1 MATINNARIVPIQE
15 LSLIDNYAVILC
27 AAAAAASGTAPTKL
41 SAAAPGEFSQT
52 SNSATVLADEPVKKL
67 TFGSS
72 VTASTVYFVPAYN
85 FEGFAKT
92 GATITE
98 SGTVDADGHTLYKA
112 ELSSGT
118 VTYTKV
124 GL

>member
-1 MATINNARIVPIQE
+1 MATINANRIVPSQE
-15 LSLIDNYAVILC
+15 ADLLYIYSTILA

-72 VTASTVYFVPAYN
+72 VTAATVYFVPAYN

-98 SGTVDADGHTLYKA
+98 SGDVDADGHTLYKA
-112 ELSSGT
+112 ALASGT

>member
-1 MATINNARIVPIQE
+1 MATINANRIVPSQE
-15 LSLIDNYAVILC
+15 ADLLYIYSAFL
-27 AAAAAASGTAPTKL
+27 AADAAASGTALEKL
-41 SAAAPGEFSQT
+41 TATAPGEFAPT
-52 SNSATVLADEPVKKL
+52 TNNKTYFADEPVKKL
-67 TFGSS
+67 TFGGS
-72 VTASTVYFVPAYN
+72 VTSETVYFVPAYN

-112 ELSSGT
+112 VLSSGT

>member
-1 MATINNARIVPIQE
+1 MATINENRIVPSQE
-15 LSLIDNYAVILC
+15 ADLLYIYSTILA
-27 AAAAAASGTAPTKL
+27 AAAAAASGTAPEKL

-72 VTASTVYFVPAYN
+72 VTAATVYFVPAYN

-98 SGTVDADGHTLYKA
+98 SGDVDADGHTLYKA
-112 ELSSGT
+112 ALASGT

>member
-1 MATINNARIVPIQE
+1 MATINNERIVPSQE
-15 LSLIDNYAVILC
+15 ADLLYIYSTIL
-27 AAAAAASGTAPTKL
+27 AAAAAASGTDPEKL
-41 SAAAPGEFSQT
+41 TATAPGEFAPT
-52 SNSATVLADEPVKKL
+52 TNNKTYFADEPVKKL
-67 TFGSS
+67 TFGGS
-72 VTASTVYFVPAYN
+72 VTAETVYFVPAYN

-98 SGTVDADGHTLYKA
+98 SGDVDADGHTLYKA
-112 ELSSGT
+112 ALASGT

>member
-1 MATINNARIVPIQE
+1 MATINANRIVPSQE
-15 LSLIDNYAVILC
+15 ADLLYIYSAIL
-27 AAAAAASGTAPTKL
+27 ASAAAAASGTAPEKL
-41 SAAAPGEFSQT
+41 TATVPGEFAPT
-52 SNSATVLADEPVKKL
+52 TNNKTYFADEPVKKL
-67 TFGSS
+67 TFDGS
-72 VTASTVYFVPAYN
+72 VTAETVYFVPDYN

>member
-1 MATINNARIVPIQE
+1 MATINASRIVPSQE
-15 LSLIDNYAVILC
+15 ADLLYIYSTILA
-27 AAAAAASGTAPTKL
+27 AAAAAASGTAPEKL
-41 SAAAPGEFSQT
+41 TATDPGEFAPT
-52 SNSATVLADEPVKKL
+52 TNSKTYFADEPVKKL
-67 TFGSS
+67 TFGGS
-72 VTASTVYFVPAYN
+72 VTAETVYFVPAYN

-112 ELSSGT
+112 VLSSDT